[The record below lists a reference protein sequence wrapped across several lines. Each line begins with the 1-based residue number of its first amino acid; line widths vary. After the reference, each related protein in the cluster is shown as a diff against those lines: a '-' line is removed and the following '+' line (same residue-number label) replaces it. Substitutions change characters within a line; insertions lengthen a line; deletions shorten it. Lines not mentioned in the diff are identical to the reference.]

1 MPSNDDLTRRDFA
14 STAAGALSILGAL
27 GATSLAAQTGATA
40 SGDAPIDLVEW
51 SFFWVGVEKAEIPR
65 GTVINGK
72 QMYVEYQIPRRIKHP
87 YPIVLVHGGGG
98 QGTDWMCTP
107 DGRPGWATLLVQEG
121 YKVYVVD
128 RPGHGRSPFHP
139 DLDGPFP
146 QQNIT
151 LDQISGMFTPQRAK
165 RPDPTGQG
173 LAKLHNQWPGT
184 GEVGSPELA
193 QLVASQGG
201 SYVSNIEI
209 THTAWRERGAE
220 LLDKIGPAIIM
231 THSAGGP
238 FGYLVAEVRPT
249 LVKGIVV
256 VEGAG
261 TPFGKGPQ
269 ASKWGITTIP
279 MTYDPRVT
287 DPSELKTKEMPSPE
301 PGVGP
306 YQIQEGPAH
315 KLKNLRGIPIVLV
328 TSEASFASPGAPG
341 ALAFLKQAGC
351 TAEELRL
358 AEHGVHGNGHMM
370 MVEKNNREV
379 LQPILDWM
387 DQNVSPRAKPAP
399 PRKNPDAIALKLSEQ
414 GHFWV
419 GTEAKQMPY
428 GSIVAGQMYVQYL
441 FPAEVRHPYPIV
453 LVHGGGGQGTHYMGL
468 GNGKPGW
475 VHYYLQEG
483 YKVYLVDRQ
492 GHGRAP
498 YHPDALGPI
507 GPLLTFETVT
517 GDFMRAVHNAHPR
530 WIGTGDARDPLV
542 DHFQAGQNSPPAD
555 NVMAHKLWASRGRR
569 DARQNRAGD
578 HSGSF
583 GGRPVQLAGGER
595 AAEPGEGH
603 RQRGRR
609 GYAVR
614 LRRGLG
620 IDGHSAGLRSAGGRS
635 EGNCHARRCG
645 VRDHARLQAAGRAR
659 AQAEKLAGYS
669 DRDGDR
675 RVIRPHPRP
684 SRCCVSE
691 GSRLRRRR
699 ASTEGQGHP
708 RQRALH
714 DAGDQQPA
722 SVRRDSGVGG
732 GEASGVSSGA
742 FTAALPRDESLRQ
755 STSAIESDN
764 RAT

>member
-1 MPSNDDLTRRDFA
+1 MPLENELTRRDFA
-14 STAAGALSILGAL
+14 TVASGALSVLGAL
-27 GATSLAAQTGATA
+27 GASTPLAAQTGTTPSAA
-40 SGDAPIDLVEW
+40 GAADEAPLDLAEW
-51 SFFWVGVEKAEIPR
+51 SFFWVGVERAEIPR

-72 QMYVEYQIPRRIKHP
+72 QMYVEYQIPARVRHP

-98 QGTDWMCTP
+98 QGTDWMTTP
-107 DGRPGWATLLVQEG
+107 DGRPGWSTLLVQEG

-139 DLDGPFP
+139 DLNGPFP

-165 RPDPTGQG
+165 RPDPTGLG

-184 GEVGSPELA
+184 GEVGAADLA

-201 SYVSNIEI
+201 SYVSNIEL

-238 FGYLVAEVRPT
+238 FGYLVAEVRPN

-261 TPFGKGPQ
+261 APFGQGPQ
-269 ASKWGITTIP
+269 SSRWGITTIP
-279 MTYDPRVT
+279 MTYDPPVK
-287 DPSELKTKEMPSPE
+287 DPSELKSKEMPPPE

-306 YQIQEGPAH
+306 YRIQEEPAR
-315 KLKNLRGIPIVLV
+315 KLRNLQGIPIVLV

-358 AEHGVHGNGHMM
+358 AQHGVHGNGHMM

-387 DQNVSPRAKPAP
+387 DKNVSAHATHLPDTWREKAPATK
-399 PRKNPDAIALKLSEQ
+399 KNPDAVRLKLSEQ

-419 GTEAKQMPY
+419 GTELKKMPY
-428 GSIVAGQMYVQYL
+428 GNIVAGQMYVQYL
-441 FPAEVRHPYPIV
+441 FPAQVRHPYPVV

-507 GPLLTFETVT
+507 GPLLTFDTVT
-517 GDFMRAVHNAHPR
+517 GDFKRAVHNPHPR
-530 WIGTGDARDPLV
+530 WIGTGDAGDPLV
-542 DHFQAGQNSPPAD
+542 DHFQAGQNSTPSD
-555 NVMAHKLWASRGRR
+555 NVMAHKLWASRG
-569 DARQNRAGD
+569 
-578 HSGSF
+578 
-583 GGRPVQLAGGER
+583 
-595 AAEPGEGH
+595 AELLDKIGPAII
-603 RQRGRR
+603 Q
-609 GYAVR
+609 V
-614 LRRGLG
+614 
-620 IDGHSAGLRSAGGRS
+620 HSAGGPFSWLVANERPALVKAIVNVEGAGMPFGFGS
-635 EGNCHARRCG
+635 GWGLTDVPLVYDPPVSDPKEIAT
-645 VRDHARLQAAGRAR
+645 RDVAAAGAAPAYKLQAEPARKLKNLQGIPIVVVTAESSGRTQGPPVVAFLKQAGCD
-659 AQAEKLAGYS
+659 AEELQLKDKGILGNGHFMMLETNNRQVF
-669 DRDGDR
+669 D
-675 RVIRPHPRP
+675 VIRAW
-684 SRCCVSE
+684 VE
-691 GSRLRRRR
+691 AKL
-699 ASTEGQGHP
+699 
-708 RQRALH
+708 
-714 DAGDQQPA
+714 PA
-722 SVRRDSGVGG
+722 
-732 GEASGVSSGA
+732 
-742 FTAALPRDESLRQ
+742 
-755 STSAIESDN
+755 
-764 RAT
+764 

>member
-1 MPSNDDLTRRDFA
+1 MPSENELTRRDFA
-14 STAAGALSILGAL
+14 SMASGALSVLGVLGA
-27 GATSLAAQTGATA
+27 GTSLAAQTGTTADAATA
-40 SGDAPIDLVEW
+40 SEAPLDLAEW
-51 SFFWVGVEKAEIPR
+51 SFFWVGVERAEIPR
-65 GTVINGK
+65 GTVINGQ
-72 QMYVEYQIPRRIKHP
+72 QMYVEYQIPARVRHP

-139 DLDGPFP
+139 DLNGPFP

-165 RPDPTGQG
+165 RPDPTGLG

-184 GEVGSPELA
+184 GEVGSADLA

-201 SYVSNIEI
+201 SYVSSIEL

-238 FGYLVAEVRPT
+238 FGYLVAEVRPS

-261 TPFGKGPQ
+261 APFGQGPQ
-269 ASKWGITTIP
+269 SSRWGVTTIP
-279 MTYDPRVT
+279 MTYDPPVK
-287 DPSELKTKEMPSPE
+287 DPSELKSKEMPAPE

-306 YQIQEGPAH
+306 YRIQEEPAR
-315 KLKNLRGIPIVLV
+315 KLKNLKGIPIVLV

-358 AEHGVHGNGHMM
+358 AQHGVHGNGHMM

-387 DQNVSPRAKPAP
+387 DKNVSPHAKAVPTT
-399 PRKNPDAIALKLSEQ
+399 KHPDAVALKLSEQ

-419 GTEAKQMPY
+419 GAELKKMPY
-428 GSIVAGQMYVQYL
+428 GNIVAGQMYVQYL
-441 FPAEVRHPYPIV
+441 FPAQVRHPYPVV

-507 GPLLTFETVT
+507 GPLLTFDTVT
-517 GDFMRAVHNAHPR
+517 GDFKRAANNPNRR
-530 WIGTGDARDPLV
+530 WIGTGDAGDPLV
-542 DHFQAGQNSPPAD
+542 DHFQAGQNSPPSD
-555 NVMAHKLWASRGRR
+555 NVMAHKLWASRG
-569 DARQNRAGD
+569 
-578 HSGSF
+578 
-583 GGRPVQLAGGER
+583 
-595 AAEPGEGH
+595 AELLDKIGPAII
-603 RQRGRR
+603 Q
-609 GYAVR
+609 V
-614 LRRGLG
+614 
-620 IDGHSAGLRSAGGRS
+620 HSAGGPFSWLVANERPALVKAIVNVEGAGMPFGFGS
-635 EGNCHARRCG
+635 NWGLTDIPLVYYPPVSDPKEI
-645 VRDHARLQAAGRAR
+645 VTRDVAASGLTPAYKLQAEPTRKLKNLQGIPIVVVTAESSGRTQGPPVVAFLKQAGCD
-659 AQAEKLAGYS
+659 AEELQLKDKGILGNGHFMMLETNNRQVF
-669 DRDGDR
+669 D
-675 RVIRPHPRP
+675 VIRAW
-684 SRCCVSE
+684 VE
-691 GSRLRRRR
+691 TKL
-699 ASTEGQGHP
+699 
-708 RQRALH
+708 
-714 DAGDQQPA
+714 PA
-722 SVRRDSGVGG
+722 
-732 GEASGVSSGA
+732 
-742 FTAALPRDESLRQ
+742 
-755 STSAIESDN
+755 
-764 RAT
+764 